1 MVYNFVLV
9 IKDFRGKLDLGDNR
23 GCQQVFMHFE
33 AIDSIFVALVQDRRN
48 VVNQKGPW
56 VETYML
62 VVEIKNKKP
71 SNLIIMKS
79 DLADHM
85 KY

>member
-1 MVYNFVLV
+1 MVNNIVLV

-33 AIDSIFVALVQDRRN
+33 AINSIFVALVQDRRN
-48 VVNQKGPW
+48 VVNQKRPW

-62 VVEIKNKKP
+62 VVEIKDKP

-79 DLADHM
+79 DLAEHM

>member
-1 MVYNFVLV
+1 
-9 IKDFRGKLDLGDNR
+9 
-23 GCQQVFMHFE
+23 MHFE
-33 AIDSIFVALVQDRRN
+33 AIDSIFVAFVQDRRN

>member
-1 MVYNFVLV
+1 
-9 IKDFRGKLDLGDNR
+9 
-23 GCQQVFMHFE
+23 MHFE
-33 AIDSIFVALVQDRRN
+33 AIDSIFVVLVQDRRN

-79 DLADHM
+79 DLAEHM

>member
-1 MVYNFVLV
+1 MVNNFVLV

-48 VVNQKGPW
+48 VVNQKRPW

-62 VVEIKNKKP
+62 VVEIKDKP

-79 DLADHM
+79 DLAEHM